1 MEKIN
6 KLKNILNIFQKKQFI
21 FLFCFMLLAV
31 LLEILVLKFLLI
43 ILNFFSNPGNDIN
56 SSTVIFLQNLKGDL
70 SFPFLII
77 CIFVIIFLLKTLINI
92 FLNFQKGKFLF
103 NTKADVSLR
112 LMRGYL
118 YMPRVFHMRTNTS
131 ELVRNITV
139 EVDNLMTSLLNILT
153 IILDASVL
161 IGLVIFL
168 CFVNFEITI
177 ISFFALVF
185 FSFLVSGVNR
195 KKTIQLGKKR
205 VKIIQLR
212 LKNIIEALSG
222 SKTFT
227 ITGSRDKAIS
237 DFSVNNSQLAKLSY
251 KNFFMNGL
259 PKPLFELFT
268 VLIIGSFFIF
278 VQQKNLEISSI
289 IPTLGVFLAAVYRL
303 IPSFAN
309 IMSNIQ
315 SYQFNIQCVTNLSN
329 DLEKFKNIKNINQE
343 KINFI
348 KSLDFNDVTFSY
360 GSNERSTV
368 FKNINISI
376 KKGSKIGI
384 VGPSGSGKSTF
395 LDIFMGLLPVQ
406 SGQVLIDGKNIKNQE
421 SGWQKNIGCV
431 PQEVFISD
439 DTLKKNVA
447 FGESDEK
454 IDNTKL
460 LRAIELAGLKNFV
473 ENLDLKE
480 NTIIGERGSR
490 VSGGQRQRIGI
501 ARAFYN
507 NPDVLILDEATNAL
521 DEQIEKKIIDEIFST
536 GINRTIIFV
545 SHNYQNLRHCDSIY
559 KIENQRLSLI
569 E

>member
-195 KKTIQLGKKR
+195 KKTIQLGKK
-205 VKIIQLR
+205 
-212 LKNIIEALSG
+212 
-222 SKTFT
+222 
-227 ITGSRDKAIS
+227 
-237 DFSVNNSQLAKLSY
+237 
-251 KNFFMNGL
+251 
-259 PKPLFELFT
+259 
-268 VLIIGSFFIF
+268 
-278 VQQKNLEISSI
+278 
-289 IPTLGVFLAAVYRL
+289 
-303 IPSFAN
+303 
-309 IMSNIQ
+309 
-315 SYQFNIQCVTNLSN
+315 
-329 DLEKFKNIKNINQE
+329 
-343 KINFI
+343 
-348 KSLDFNDVTFSY
+348 KS
-360 GSNERSTV
+360 
-368 FKNINISI
+368 
-376 KKGSKIGI
+376 
-384 VGPSGSGKSTF
+384 
-395 LDIFMGLLPVQ
+395 
-406 SGQVLIDGKNIKNQE
+406 
-421 SGWQKNIGCV
+421 
-431 PQEVFISD
+431 
-439 DTLKKNVA
+439 
-447 FGESDEK
+447 
-454 IDNTKL
+454 
-460 LRAIELAGLKNFV
+460 
-473 ENLDLKE
+473 
-480 NTIIGERGSR
+480 
-490 VSGGQRQRIGI
+490 
-501 ARAFYN
+501 
-507 NPDVLILDEATNAL
+507 
-521 DEQIEKKIIDEIFST
+521 
-536 GINRTIIFV
+536 
-545 SHNYQNLRHCDSIY
+545 
-559 KIENQRLSLI
+559 
-569 E
+569 

>member
-1 MEKIN
+1 
-6 KLKNILNIFQKKQFI
+6 
-21 FLFCFMLLAV
+21 
-31 LLEILVLKFLLI
+31 
-43 ILNFFSNPGNDIN
+43 
-56 SSTVIFLQNLKGDL
+56 
-70 SFPFLII
+70 
-77 CIFVIIFLLKTLINI
+77 
-92 FLNFQKGKFLF
+92 
-103 NTKADVSLR
+103 
-112 LMRGYL
+112 
-118 YMPRVFHMRTNTS
+118 
-131 ELVRNITV
+131 
-139 EVDNLMTSLLNILT
+139 
-153 IILDASVL
+153 
-161 IGLVIFL
+161 
-168 CFVNFEITI
+168 
-177 ISFFALVF
+177 
-185 FSFLVSGVNR
+185 
-195 KKTIQLGKKR
+195 
-205 VKIIQLR
+205 
-212 LKNIIEALSG
+212 
-222 SKTFT
+222 
-227 ITGSRDKAIS
+227 
-237 DFSVNNSQLAKLSY
+237 
-251 KNFFMNGL
+251 
-259 PKPLFELFT
+259 
-268 VLIIGSFFIF
+268 
-278 VQQKNLEISSI
+278 
-289 IPTLGVFLAAVYRL
+289 
-303 IPSFAN
+303 
-309 IMSNIQ
+309 MSNIQ

-348 KSLDFNDVTFSY
+348 KSLDFNEVTFSY

>member
-168 CFVNFEITI
+168 CFVNFKITI

-237 DFSVNNSQLAKLSY
+237 DFSVNNSQIAKLSY
-251 KNFFMNGL
+251 KNFFRNGL

-348 KSLDFNDVTFSY
+348 KSLDFNEVTFSY

>member
-168 CFVNFEITI
+168 CFVNFKITI

-251 KNFFMNGL
+251 KNFFRNGL

-507 NPDVLILDEATNAL
+507 NPDLLILDEATNAL

>member
-118 YMPRVFHMRTNTS
+118 YMPRIFHMRTNTS

-168 CFVNFEITI
+168 CFVNFKITI

-237 DFSVNNSQLAKLSY
+237 DFSVNNSQIAKLSY
-251 KNFFMNGL
+251 KNFFRNGL

-507 NPDVLILDEATNAL
+507 NPDLLILDEATNAL

>member
-237 DFSVNNSQLAKLSY
+237 DFSVNNSQIAKLSY
-251 KNFFMNGL
+251 KNFFRNGL

-348 KSLDFNDVTFSY
+348 KSLDFNEVTFSY

-507 NPDVLILDEATNAL
+507 NPDLLILDEATNAL

>member
-507 NPDVLILDEATNAL
+507 NPDLLILDEATNAL

>member
-251 KNFFMNGL
+251 KNFFRNGL

>member
-168 CFVNFEITI
+168 CFVNFKITI

-237 DFSVNNSQLAKLSY
+237 DFSVNNSQIAKLSY
-251 KNFFMNGL
+251 KNFFRNGL

-348 KSLDFNDVTFSY
+348 KSLDFNEVTFSY

-507 NPDVLILDEATNAL
+507 NPDLLILDEATNAL

>member
-168 CFVNFEITI
+168 CFVNFKITI

>member
-118 YMPRVFHMRTNTS
+118 YMPRIFHMRTNTS

-237 DFSVNNSQLAKLSY
+237 DFSVNNSQIAKLSY
-251 KNFFMNGL
+251 KNFFRNGL

-507 NPDVLILDEATNAL
+507 NPDLLILDEATNAL

>member
-251 KNFFMNGL
+251 KNFFRNGL

-507 NPDVLILDEATNAL
+507 NPDLLILDEATNAL

>member
-118 YMPRVFHMRTNTS
+118 YMPRIFHMRTNTS

-168 CFVNFEITI
+168 CFVNFKITI

-251 KNFFMNGL
+251 KNFFRNGL

-348 KSLDFNDVTFSY
+348 KSLDFNEVTFSY

-507 NPDVLILDEATNAL
+507 NPDLLILDEATNAL

>member
-237 DFSVNNSQLAKLSY
+237 DFSVNNSQIAKLSY
-251 KNFFMNGL
+251 KNFFRNGL

-507 NPDVLILDEATNAL
+507 NPDLLILDEATNAL

>member
-168 CFVNFEITI
+168 CFVNFKITI

-251 KNFFMNGL
+251 KNFFRNGL

-348 KSLDFNDVTFSY
+348 KSLDFNEVTFSY

-507 NPDVLILDEATNAL
+507 NPDLLILDEATNAL

>member
-168 CFVNFEITI
+168 CFVNFKITI

-348 KSLDFNDVTFSY
+348 KSLDFNEVTFSY